1 VEFSKDQVV
10 ELLQERGQTDHA
22 AQAESELPEQVDTEQ
37 HSDLLAKFGIDP
49 QELITKFGGGLLG

>member
-10 ELLQERGQTDHA
+10 ELLQERGQTDQA

>member
-10 ELLQERGQTDHA
+10 ELLQERGQTDEA